1 MCTSNAAAIQSG
13 ITLFFVSWILE
24 HAILSVVVLE
34 RHESWTVARCF
45 TSHISNFSKC
55 TIQKH
60 CELETLVFSR
70 QDWVMARQDR
80 VIHCQAAN
88 KSNLFDDVRYLP
100 WSQSWCTHF
109 VANHCCA
116 SVDLRHVIRPKDVV
130 DTHSLLADTRKHLL
144 FISSL
149 LFQLASFAV

>member
-1 MCTSNAAAIQSG
+1 MTFDTSPEVRVG
-13 ITLFFVSWILE
+13 V
-24 HAILSVVVLE
+24 
-34 RHESWTVARCF
+34 
-45 TSHISNFSKC
+45 HI
-55 TIQKH
+55 
-60 CELETLVFSR
+60 
-70 QDWVMARQDR
+70 
-80 VIHCQAAN
+80 
-88 KSNLFDDVRYLP
+88 
-100 WSQSWCTHF
+100 F